1 MSALVLILCL
11 IGAFLGFRWSFSRC
25 LMKAQTQV
33 SDVL

>member
-1 MSALVLILCL
+1 MSVLVLILCL
-11 IGAFLGFRWSFSRC
+11 IGAFLGFRWNFSRC

>member
-11 IGAFLGFRWSFSRC
+11 IGAFIGFRLSFGRC
-25 LMKAQTQV
+25 LQKAQTQV